1 MDKANSGVFGNC
13 NNHIRENCVSDVDM
27 HIEEYRKRLVDA
39 EHRAAKAE
47 KENRLL
53 KECIVRMALG
63 RWGVLDE

>member
-1 MDKANSGVFGNC
+1 M
-13 NNHIRENCVSDVDM
+13 ENTHEKCVSYDDM
-27 HIEEYRKRLVDA
+27 PIEEYCKRLKDA

-63 RWGVLDE
+63 RWGVLND

>member
-1 MDKANSGVFGNC
+1 MDKANSGVCKNC
-13 NNHIRENCVSDVDM
+13 NNHIREKCISDVDM
-27 HIEEYRKRLVDA
+27 PIEEYQKRLVDA

-53 KECIVRMALG
+53 KECIGRMALG